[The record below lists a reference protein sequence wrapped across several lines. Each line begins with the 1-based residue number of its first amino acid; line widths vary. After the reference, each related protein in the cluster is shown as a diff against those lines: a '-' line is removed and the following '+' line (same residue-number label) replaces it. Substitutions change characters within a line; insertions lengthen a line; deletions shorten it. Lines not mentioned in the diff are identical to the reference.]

1 MMTFNPSISFRFFA
15 FKFCFS
21 CSDCSSKLSKFPEH
35 FLPSL
40 TRVDFNSFLRSL
52 TWRKTCVI
60 FYLIVLLQF
69 LFSIFFMFLAF
80 LFYFFNST
88 SAFFNCF
95 CNSELSVFLF
105 LQAFSVFSISDFSF
119 RFWLISDFFS
129 LEALVFTFFNYASWL
144 LSFYLTSSTSFWAF
158 STFVYDSWMNFR
170 TLFLFRHSDFLS
182 KAAFNSFF
190 FF

>member
-1 MMTFNPSISFRFFA
+1 MTFNPSISFRFFV

-52 TWRKTCVI
+52 TWRKTCV
-60 FYLIVLLQF
+60 FCYLIVLLQF

-119 RFWLISDFFS
+119 RFSLISDFFS
-129 LEALVFTFFNYASWL
+129 LEALVFTFFNYAS
-144 LSFYLTSSTSFWAF
+144 
-158 STFVYDSWMNFR
+158 
-170 TLFLFRHSDFLS
+170 
-182 KAAFNSFF
+182 
-190 FF
+190 